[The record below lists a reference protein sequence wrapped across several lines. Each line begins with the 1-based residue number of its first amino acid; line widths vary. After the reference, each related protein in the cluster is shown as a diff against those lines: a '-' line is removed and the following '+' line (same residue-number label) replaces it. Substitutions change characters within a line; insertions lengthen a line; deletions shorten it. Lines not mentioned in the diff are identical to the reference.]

1 MENEE
6 KFYDLGEDTINLIN
20 EIIDNMALPF
30 TLKIKYM
37 GNTKMKN
44 LIKLQKLSD
53 AVAHITDIDLVIFI
67 NEDYLISLED
77 DNAKIL
83 IHQELDRLEFD
94 INKGTFKLGKFP
106 LQTTEGVL
114 IKYGI
119 EAVARANKL
128 SDLYTDQ
135 LSDKEN
141 DNKDFN
147 VNDIQTRSIKG
158 VQFLDDENE

>member
-6 KFYDLGEDTINLIN
+6 KFYDLSEDTIELIDS
-20 EIIDNMALPF
+20 IIDTMALPF
-30 TLKIKYM
+30 SLKIKYM
-37 GNTKMKN
+37 GNAKMKN
-44 LIKLQKLSD
+44 LIKLQKMSD
-53 AVAHITDIDLVIFI
+53 AMAHITSIDLIIFI

-83 IHQELDRLEFD
+83 VHQELDRLEFD
-94 INKGTFKLGKFP
+94 INKGKFKLAKFP

-128 SDLYTDQ
+128 SEIYTEQ
-135 LSDKEN
+135 KKDKEA
-141 DNKDFN
+141 DQEFDVKN
-147 VNDIQTRSIKG
+147 VETRKITK
-158 VQFLDDENE
+158 VEFLD

>member
-6 KFYDLGEDTINLIN
+6 KFYDLGEDTIELIDS
-20 EIIDNMALPF
+20 IIDNMALPF
-30 TLKIKYM
+30 NIRIKYM
-37 GNTKMKN
+37 GNAKMKN
-44 LIKLQKLSD
+44 LIKLQKMSD
-53 AVAHITDIDLVIFI
+53 AMAHITKIDLVIFI

-83 IHQELDRLEFD
+83 VHQELDRLEFD
-94 INKGTFKLGKFP
+94 INKGKFKLAKFP

-128 SDLYTDQ
+128 SDLYTEQLGDKDAENNFDQ
-135 LSDKEN
+135 KNVETRKI
-141 DNKDFN
+141 NK
-147 VNDIQTRSIKG
+147 VE
-158 VQFLDDENE
+158 FLDDED